1 MRKLPL
7 AFAIG
12 TVSLLAG
19 AVSVAADDN
28 TADSSAAAQSRG
40 TYLEEVV
47 VTARRREESLQG
59 VPVSI
64 TAFSADAMAK
74 ASIQEME
81 NLTAVV
87 PGFRFSFE
95 GGANNVSM

>member
-12 TVSLLAG
+12 TVSLLTG

-28 TADSSAAAQSRG
+28 TAASSAAAQPRG

-64 TAFSADAMAK
+64 TAFSADAMDK

-81 NLTAVV
+81 TMVRVLKALLI
-87 PGFRFSFE
+87 R
-95 GGANNVSM
+95 